1 MAENQLNKLQ
11 IKAEILTVLSQLQA
25 NLEAVNI
32 DKVLGNLIEQEDK
45 KSILD
50 VLIKELSKSNEQ
62 KSILVCFLL
71 LKLCEK
77 DVLEEALWG
86 VLKNQSVSDSTKA
99 IILNVLKDM
108 GNKVEYEKLDEYFEN
123 PNEVIDADTKR
134 LLQAAIINP
143 EAQIDFIDFLNSLS
157 DNDQKILVQ
166 SLGEDY
172 SSDSLANILNPVV
185 MYNSTCELGKISIDI
200 LGETKSQ
207 LALHGLSEALK
218 FTDDEET
225 GLLIKRNISKL
236 KISGV
241 REDNSIEFYKS
252 ILSSKPYS
260 SYASFP
266 DGHGNQA
273 IIFSRERE
281 DETIQ
286 MFAVVI
292 NDTFGLIDCFGFNQI
307 AKSELERIV
316 HKFYNDDEHI
326 YLNPAV
332 IKTLLKDAEKITRK
346 TGNKV
351 SYEYLCWEILLADI
365 QIEPVP
371 IELILKSKYSQKPLT
386 EIELEKIYLF
396 DFIQKWFFD
405 IEYNEGFNSLIS
417 HLNAKMGSNDFN
429 FDFEEVIN
437 KYFDKIFTVQ
447 EKAALDKRI
456 LMSSYLKYLS
466 EGKQNAAEEAQ
477 LLYSLYYD
485 EENKIKLSE
494 NIIKKSIYEY
504 YVLLKFK
511 YKEKNK
517 TTNIFTMRNKQKDF
531 ELTQKQVDLA
541 ISVIEGLWV
550 QNGKR

>member
-1 MAENQLNKLQ
+1 
-11 IKAEILTVLSQLQA
+11 
-25 NLEAVNI
+25 
-32 DKVLGNLIEQEDK
+32 
-45 KSILD
+45 
-50 VLIKELSKSNEQ
+50 
-62 KSILVCFLL
+62 
-71 LKLCEK
+71 
-77 DVLEEALWG
+77 
-86 VLKNQSVSDSTKA
+86 
-99 IILNVLKDM
+99 
-108 GNKVEYEKLDEYFEN
+108 
-123 PNEVIDADTKR
+123 
-134 LLQAAIINP
+134 
-143 EAQIDFIDFLNSLS
+143 
-157 DNDQKILVQ
+157 
-166 SLGEDY
+166 
-172 SSDSLANILNPVV
+172 
-185 MYNSTCELGKISIDI
+185 
-200 LGETKSQ
+200 
-207 LALHGLSEALK
+207 
-218 FTDDEET
+218 
-225 GLLIKRNISKL
+225 
-236 KISGV
+236 
-241 REDNSIEFYKS
+241 
-252 ILSSKPYS
+252 
-260 SYASFP
+260 
-266 DGHGNQA
+266 
-273 IIFSRERE
+273 
-281 DETIQ
+281 